1 METIAVMHLDNASSR
16 PANSACWCAF
26 LLIVV
31 LLAAGCG
38 KTGTINGRV
47 TVDGVDAYD
56 SAVLVCDGT
65 GWSVLGP
72 VGANGR
78 YRVKGVPVGP
88 VSAII
93 LPPPTSPG
101 VTYPYKVPPR
111 YEQHESSGLRLEVH
125 RGSNVFDIPM
135 TSRK

>member
-1 METIAVMHLDNASSR
+1 MNNTSSTR
-16 PANSACWCAF
+16 ANSAWWCAF

-31 LLAAGCG
+31 PLTVGCG

-56 SAVLVCDGT
+56 CAVLICDGT

-72 VGANGR
+72 VGADGR
-78 YRVKGVPVGP
+78 YRVKGVPVGG

-93 LPPPTSPG
+93 LPPPRDPA
-101 VTYPYKVPPR
+101 VKYPYTVPAR
-111 YEQHESSGLRLEVH
+111 YETHESSGLKLEVH

-135 TSRK
+135 VSRE